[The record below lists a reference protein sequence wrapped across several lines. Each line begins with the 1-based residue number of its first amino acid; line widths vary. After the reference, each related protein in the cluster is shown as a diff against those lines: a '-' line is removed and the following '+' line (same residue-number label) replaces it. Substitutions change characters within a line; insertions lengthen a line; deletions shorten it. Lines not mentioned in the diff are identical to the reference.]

1 MSIKSVAELLK
12 GIQALKESRPDE
24 FLYFRGES
32 QCCWKLRPSVMR
44 DGLAEY
50 EGEMLTEFMTRQ
62 PEAFS
67 GVDYGLAQWGLAQ
80 HYGLRTRFLD
90 ITRNPLVALFH
101 ACEKDSEEVGRI
113 HVFGVP
119 RPLIKSFN
127 SDTVSIIAN
136 FAKLPQDRQNA
147 LLGRSG
153 RSNEEEYTRAM
164 GLLLQL
170 IRIEKPYFE
179 ERINLEDL
187 YQVFVIEPQQ
197 SRDRIRA
204 QAGAFLTSAFHQ
216 RFERDEVLRH
226 NDRITIYAHDM
237 LSILSESKPVII
249 NELRLL
255 NITRETLFPGL
266 DESAS
271 EITETYRQLL
281 EEG

>member
-1 MSIKSVAELLK
+1 MSIKTVAELLN
-12 GIQALKESRPDE
+12 GIQALKETRPDE

-32 QCCWKLRPSVMR
+32 QCRWELRPSVMR
-44 DGLAEY
+44 DGFAEY

-67 GVDYGLAQWGLAQ
+67 GLNYALAQWGLAQ
-80 HYGLRTRFLD
+80 HYGIRTRFLD

-101 ACEKDSEEVGRI
+101 ACEKDSEEAGRI

-127 SDTVSIIAN
+127 SDTISIIAN
-136 FAKLPQDRQNA
+136 LAKLPQDRQYA
-147 LLGRSG
+147 LLSRSG
-153 RSNEEEYTRAM
+153 RSNEEEYTKAM

-216 RFERDEVLRH
+216 RFERDEVVRH

-237 LSILSESKPVII
+237 LSIPSESKPVIME
-249 NELRLL
+249 ELQLL

-271 EITETYRQLL
+271 EITETYRQRLA
-281 EEG
+281 EG